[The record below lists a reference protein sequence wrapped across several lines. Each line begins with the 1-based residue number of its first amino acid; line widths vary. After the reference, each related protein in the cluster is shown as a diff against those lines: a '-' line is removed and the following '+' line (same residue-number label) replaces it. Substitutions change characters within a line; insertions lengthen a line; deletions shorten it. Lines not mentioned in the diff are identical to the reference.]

1 MPHYRDH
8 PQGLHDSVSHTVEKI
23 TRASS
28 RQALRDN
35 FISNSRFAGASLQA
49 LPTDASLRRYFRIHG
64 ADMPA
69 LLMDAPAPQEDIRPF
84 VRVAR
89 HLSDLGLSAPEL
101 YEQDEVNGFLA
112 VEDFG
117 NDTYTRLLARGE
129 PERPLYELAVDALVA
144 LHRHSRASKVGV
156 PGYDMAAFID
166 EALLLVDWYL
176 PWLNDGFT
184 RSESSV
190 GRFVQ
195 AWTDVFEALPPAQNT
210 LVLRDFHVDNLIRLS
225 SRKGAAACGLL
236 DFQDALIGP
245 SAYDLVSLLEDA
257 RRDVCSELSL
267 DMLSRYCNALDLV
280 PDQVA
285 TFKSWYR
292 VLGAQRH
299 CKVLGIFVRLW
310 RRDGKDTYLH
320 HLPRVARLLRSHL
333 DSDELAPLSDWLRN
347 ETPFLDSLTSTAD
360 DTT

>member
-1 MPHYRDH
+1 M
-8 PQGLHDSVSHTVEKI
+8 SHTVEEI
-23 TRASS
+23 TRTSS

-35 FISNSRFAGASLQA
+35 FMTNSRFAGASLQA

-156 PGYDMAAFID
+156 PSYDMATFID

-176 PWLNDGFT
+176 
-184 RSESSV
+184 EV
-190 GRFVQ
+190 
-195 AWTDVFEALPPAQNT
+195 
-210 LVLRDFHVDNLIRLS
+210 
-225 SRKGAAACGLL
+225 
-236 DFQDALIGP
+236 
-245 SAYDLVSLLEDA
+245 
-257 RRDVCSELSL
+257 
-267 DMLSRYCNALDLV
+267 RYVIC
-280 PDQVA
+280 
-285 TFKSWYR
+285 
-292 VLGAQRH
+292 
-299 CKVLGIFVRLW
+299 
-310 RRDGKDTYLH
+310 
-320 HLPRVARLLRSHL
+320 
-333 DSDELAPLSDWLRN
+333 
-347 ETPFLDSLTSTAD
+347 
-360 DTT
+360 

>member
-8 PQGLHDSVSHTVEKI
+8 PQGLHDSVSRTVKEI

-28 RQALRDN
+28 RQELRDN
-35 FISNSRFAGASLQA
+35 FISNSRFAGASLEE
-49 LPTDASLRRYFRIHG
+49 LPADASLRRYFRICG
-64 ADMPA
+64 GDLAA
-69 LLMDAPAPQEDIRPF
+69 LMMDAPAPQEDIRPF

-89 HLSDLGLSAPEL
+89 HLSDLGLSAPIL

-156 PGYDMAAFID
+156 PDYDMAALID

-176 PWLNDGFT
+176 PWLNEGFT

-190 GRFVQ
+190 GGFVQ
-195 AWTDVFEALPPAQNT
+195 AWMDVFEALPPAQNT
-210 LVLRDFHVDNLIRLS
+210 LVLRDFHVDNLMRLS
-225 SRKGAAACGLL
+225 GRQGAAACGLL

-267 DMLSRYCNALDLV
+267 DMLDRYYNAMNLV

-285 TFKSWYR
+285 AFESWYR

-310 RRDGKDTYLH
+310 RRDGKDKYLH
-320 HLPRVARLLRSHL
+320 HLSRVARLLRSHL
-333 DSDELAPLSDWLRN
+333 DSDELVPLSDWLRD
-347 ETPFLDSLTSTAD
+347 ETPLLDSVASTED
-360 DTT
+360 EPT